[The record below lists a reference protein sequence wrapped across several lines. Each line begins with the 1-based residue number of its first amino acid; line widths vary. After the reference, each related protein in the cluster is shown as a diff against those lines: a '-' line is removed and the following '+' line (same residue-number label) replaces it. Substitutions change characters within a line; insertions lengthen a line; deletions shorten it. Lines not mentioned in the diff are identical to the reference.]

1 MFLCKLSQK
10 QERERQ
16 CLSVCRGLYTP
27 QEKKASTIWT
37 SKDTPPS
44 SGASPKEIILPPGVK
59 VPKLPESPPKKI
71 TLPSG
76 PKVPK
81 PPGSRDLR
89 GSGGS
94 PEVKP
99 VKDEAKPI
107 TKKAPEFSVRKG
119 ISRGFGEG
127 AAVINPNQGYS
138 SSQRLKAAGIQQAL
152 LNL

>member
-27 QEKKASTIWT
+27 QEKKASNIWI
-37 SKDTPPS
+37 SNDTPPS

-59 VPKLPESPPKKI
+59 VPKLPE
-71 TLPSG
+71 
-76 PKVPK
+76 
-81 PPGSRDLR
+81 SRDLR